1 VRIEAFV
8 LVQLRAVSQC
18 GGAVD
23 VTVERTKAALLIAK
37 YSAMPAE
44 GADRIELL

>member
-1 VRIEAFV
+1 MRIEAFV

-23 VTVERTKAALLIAK
+23 VTVVLFDD
-37 YSAMPAE
+37 YCV
-44 GADRIELL
+44 GAT